1 MGENF
6 APLNKSAEQ
15 SHFPVFQWEGQY
27 NIGIAEI
34 DEQHRHLLDLINRLS
49 AQLLKGGLTPEERQ
63 DYLSQVVAYS
73 HYHFADEE
81 HFMEE
86 AGLDAGYVSSHKQ
99 IHRQFV
105 HQLEMFMPELE
116 HDADESTGVLLKF
129 LFNWLVFHILGSDQA
144 IHDQIV
150 LINKGMSPS
159 EAAAQAT
166 QAHNSDQVGPLL
178 HALGNFFD
186 LLSNRNRE
194 LRELNATL
202 EQRVAERT
210 QELQRANTTLVTL
223 SQTDVLTGL
232 PNRRH
237 ALQMLEILWSEAK
250 ASGRP
255 MCCLMIDADYFKDV
269 NDRHGHA
276 AGDLVLQALALTLR
290 NNVRTDDIVARLGG
304 DEFCVLCPDT
314 TLEGGMQLADLLLVE
329 VAALHMKTWRSS
341 ISIGVACSLP
351 GVEKSED
358 LIRLADE
365 GLYVAKDSGRSCVR
379 CLQEKAG
386 NSAQIPSTGQ

>member
-1 MGENF
+1 MGESV
-6 APLNKSAEQ
+6 APIFRSSEDNR
-15 SHFPVFQWEGQY
+15 FPVFQWENQY
-27 NIGIAEI
+27 NIGIEEI
-34 DEQHRHLLDLINRLS
+34 DAQHRHLLGLINRLS

-81 HFMEE
+81 RFMEE
-86 AGLDAGYVSSHKQ
+86 AGLDVGYVSAHKQ

-116 HDADESTGVLLKF
+116 HDADEAMGVLLKF

-144 IHDQIV
+144 IHDQVV
-150 LINKGMSPS
+150 LIKTGMSPS

-210 QELQRANTTLVTL
+210 QALQKANTTLETL

-237 ALQMLEILWSEAK
+237 ALQMLEVLWNEAK
-250 ASGRP
+250 LAGRP

-276 AGDLVLQALALTLR
+276 AGDTVLQTLALTLR
-290 NNVRTDDIVARLGG
+290 NNVRTDDFVARLGG
-304 DEFCVLCPDT
+304 DEFCVLCPHT
-314 TLEGGMQLADLLLVE
+314 TLEGGMQLASLLLDE

-351 GVEKSED
+351 GLEKSDD

-365 GLYVAKDSGRSCVR
+365 GLYVAKDSGRSCIR
-379 CLQEKAG
+379 TMQ
-386 NSAQIPSTGQ
+386 STGTAAAT